1 MSDLEFSVPE
11 FNLLLS
17 LVHLR
22 GSGTTGKF
30 KIAFGYDKV
39 EPAAQKSLT
48 DKGLISIDRGTKPFT
63 YELTDPGWLAVR
75 ELLPK
80 PAPAKISQKTA
91 RILWAVIQDFSAHMD
106 RAKIELADIYPEPEP
121 VAETLADR
129 IIATYRELTGDTADW
144 VPLLALRERLDDAVR
159 EEVDKVLAELHT
171 LREIQLIPE
180 SNQKT
185 LTDADRAAA
194 LWLGGESRHLI
205 GIEVR

>member
-22 GSGTTGKF
+22 GNGSTAKV
-30 KIAFGYDKV
+30 KLAFGTY
-39 EPAAQKSLT
+39 EPKKDEKDRLT
-48 DKGLISIDRGTKPFT
+48 EKGLISVRKVGRAQEW
-63 YELTDPGWLAVR
+63 ELTDPGWRAAR
-75 ELLPK
+75 ELLAK
-80 PAPAKISQKTA
+80 PAPAKITHRTA
-91 RILWAVIQDFSAHMD
+91 RILWSIIQDFSAHMD
-106 RAKIELADIYPEPEP
+106 RVGTELADVYPEPA
-121 VAETLADR
+121 AETLADK
-129 IIATYRELTGDTADW
+129 IIAAYQELTGDSADW
-144 VPLLALRERLDDAVR
+144 VPLLALRERLDDAAR

-185 LTDADRAAA
+185 LTDADRDAA
-194 LWLGGESRHLI
+194 LWLGGEHRHLI